1 MGATSPVEGGPRAL
15 LLSKGSSALPPG
27 AKVQNQSIDIDI
39 WPSMA
44 KTAYKPHVQ
53 VPYSILT
60 MMGMRRGE
68 EGDRERMRRIL
79 TALDSLYK
87 RFCRIPIYFLN
98 IVLLKLK
105 FNNFF
110 YVFTLSKIK
119 CRVVI

>member
-1 MGATSPVEGGPRAL
+1 MPRPSCALRREGMGATSPVEGGPRAL

-87 RFCRIPIYFLN
+87 RFCRIRHKN
-98 IVLLKLK
+98 K
-105 FNNFF
+105 
-110 YVFTLSKIK
+110 S
-119 CRVVI
+119 